1 MTAQPKL
8 EAETITPPPGGE
20 VIPFPVLPVP
30 LAAIAPPEII
40 TGLVVTAT
48 LATIELWK
56 ANVEMMF
63 GLSRMLC
70 SPEALAEIKR
80 RAVKDAT

>member
-1 MTAQPKL
+1 MLKPNL
-8 EAETITPPPGGE
+8 EAETIHPPPGGE

-70 SPEALAEIKR
+70 SPEALAERK
-80 RAVKDAT
+80 A